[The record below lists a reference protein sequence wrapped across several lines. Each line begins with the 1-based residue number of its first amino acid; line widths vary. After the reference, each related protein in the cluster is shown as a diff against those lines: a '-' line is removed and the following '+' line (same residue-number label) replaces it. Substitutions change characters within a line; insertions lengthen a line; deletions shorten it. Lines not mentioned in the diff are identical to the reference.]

1 MKEKTK
7 KRIKGIFEFVKFST
21 GLAAG
26 IGSSHLVIDA
36 FAPTINNNCFVKGS
50 GIQGVVKTVL
60 VSAGVLGIS
69 TAVGMASIKA
79 MDEGLDACYQL
90 VVNATNSKKIKE
102 KFKEVDG
109 LVDEAIKKGVDI
121 DILRGYCDKIGEIKN
136 MKNLEG
142 AIEYLDILIF
152 EIKAE
157 IASIDSDKE
166 DEDDA

>member
-1 MKEKTK
+1 MFKP
-7 KRIKGIFEFVKFST
+7 IFE
-21 GLAAG
+21 A
-26 IGSSHLVIDA
+26 
-36 FAPTINNNCFVKGS
+36 NCFIKGS
-50 GIQGVVKTVL
+50 GVQGAVKTAL
-60 VSAGVLGIS
+60 ITTGMLGIS
-69 TAVGMASIKA
+69 TAVGMASMKA

-121 DILRGYCDKIGEIKN
+121 DILRGYCDKIGEIKS

-152 EIKAE
+152 EIRAE
-157 IASIDSDKE
+157 IASIDSDEE
-166 DEDDA
+166 DENNA